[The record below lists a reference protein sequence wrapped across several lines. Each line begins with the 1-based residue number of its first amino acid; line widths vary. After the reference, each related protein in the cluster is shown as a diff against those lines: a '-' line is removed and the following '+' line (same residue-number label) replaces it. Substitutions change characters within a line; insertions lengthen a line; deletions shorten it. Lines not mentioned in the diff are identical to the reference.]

1 MGGKKKTNHDNDFKL
16 SDHFFISNISY
27 VIMTARK
34 KFVIDKKAAFED
46 CYEIYHDAKFNGS
59 LLQLN
64 EDL

>member
-1 MGGKKKTNHDNDFKL
+1 MTTILNYPIIFL
-16 SDHFFISNISY
+16 YIVYLYIVSNISY